1 MWITLIFL
9 LFGIL
14 SVCYT
19 KQPVT
24 ASRVTYL
31 WCKEE
36 ETAEVVNSS
45 FFVSVQHFVPR
56 LVEFCELNEVVSL
69 VMHSVTALS
78 ALRCYRSALAP
89 AANVGLSWRRGLNV
103 PPASLIGWCRTLH
116 ESSTQ
121 AAVVTRCDHPS
132 GPRIGDPNASCG
144 VAAHSNHTH
153 THTHACPIDT
163 EWPRVTHSTRIC
175 RPVSWSDLSRRCATT
190 SIHCSSRCKLS
201 VSWISECLILHT
213 RRYPTGTRICC
224 CLIFTGWCIDLLLFW
239 RIILWSG
246 KVNAQPSALDVCW
259 RRIYLHCTEAF
270 SALEMF

>member
-1 MWITLIFL
+1 MQSIKTGVSSVLYTCHWSFTWGDSDANLSVSCSASRFFFLWPCDVKKLCPPIVVSRISPVEIYRMWITLIFL

-78 ALRCYRSALAP
+78 ALCCYRSALAP

-153 THTHACPIDT
+153 THTH
-163 EWPRVTHSTRIC
+163 TRM
-175 RPVSWSDLSRRCATT
+175 PHWHWMTT
-190 SIHCSSRCKLS
+190 SHSLDSHLS
-201 VSWISECLILHT
+201 ASVLIGLV
-213 RRYPTGTRICC
+213 P
-224 CLIFTGWCIDLLLFW
+224 
-239 RIILWSG
+239 
-246 KVNAQPSALDVCW
+246 
-259 RRIYLHCTEAF
+259 
-270 SALEMF
+270 